1 MSHLRALIVLVGL
14 ALIGGW
20 FLWAGMVPQA
30 GSIAVSGV
38 TAAPVSGQ
46 DGALRVFLTIGN
58 DGPADR
64 LVGVHAPDA
73 ASARL
78 VMPDGVTAIPLPS
91 GSAPVL
97 AADGAHILLEGL
109 SESIGHGGLIPVTLV
124 FEAAGEVSARATVV
138 DPLAKGGA
146 EAAGLFGAGDI
157 CQIGDGEPAPKLALT
172 VTKNAQGSGWEV
184 AVATEQFTFSRPI
197 EGMGH
202 VPGYGHGH
210 LYLNGVKLQRMYEPK
225 AQIGALPPG
234 KYEISVTLNTND
246 HRAYVVGDVPVYVAD
261 TINSE

>member
-1 MSHLRALIVLVGL
+1 MSHLRALTVLIGL

-20 FLWAGMVPQA
+20 FFLAGKELPVN
-30 GSIAVSGV
+30 SLTVSGV

-58 DGPADR
+58 DGPADQ
-64 LVGVHAPDA
+64 LVGVRAPDT

-78 VMPDGVTAIPLPS
+78 VMPKGITAISLPE

-109 SESIGHGGLIPVTLV
+109 SGAIGHGGLIPLTLV

-138 DPLAKGGA
+138 DSLAAGGA
-146 EAAGLFGAGDI
+146 EAAGLFGSGDI
-157 CQIGDGEPAPKLALT
+157 CQVADGEPAPELALT

-184 AVATEQFTFSRPI
+184 AVATKQFTFSRPI

-246 HRAYVVGDVPVYVAD
+246 HRAYVVGDVPVNVTS